1 MNMDPGLS
9 PMGNDHLVFHKKRD
23 EQCDRH
29 KDSWGL
35 DCQRVC
41 RDKSKVSPQGYSD
54 SSCETKG
61 ADGKASKPEGVL

>member
-1 MNMDPGLS
+1 MARGLS
-9 PMGNDHLVFHKKRD
+9 PTGNDHLVFHKKRG

-35 DCQRVC
+35 VCQRVC
-41 RDKSKVSPQGYSD
+41 RDKSEVSPQGYGH

-61 ADGKASKPEGVL
+61 ASGKKSKPEGVL